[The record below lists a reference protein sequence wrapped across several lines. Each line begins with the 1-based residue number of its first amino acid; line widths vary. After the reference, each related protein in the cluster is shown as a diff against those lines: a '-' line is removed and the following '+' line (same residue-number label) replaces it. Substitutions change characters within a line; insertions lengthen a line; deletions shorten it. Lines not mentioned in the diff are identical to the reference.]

1 MSPSLPSLKKMV
13 RSLDG
18 DWQQNK
24 ATKLLF
30 LITLRPEQEWH
41 DLKPLPEIPTV
52 INIHDYYNIKFNR
65 HTELTCYVF
74 VM

>member
-1 MSPSLPSLKKMV
+1 MV
-13 RSLDG
+13 TG
-18 DWQQNK
+18 NKNK
-24 ATKLLF
+24 ATKLLS
-30 LITLRPEQEWH
+30 LITLTPEQEWH

-65 HTELTCYVF
+65 HTELTFYVF